1 MNSLKKSIRR
11 TSFETLTS
19 LACYTETITNETL
32 QTTTRMDFF
41 GLFTIFQMHFFQ
53 IAAAKIRLTVLIDF
67 VLAYS
72 STQNA
77 FSTLVNGI
85 PLHKFLNI

>member
-1 MNSLKKSIRR
+1 
-11 TSFETLTS
+11 
-19 LACYTETITNETL
+19 
-32 QTTTRMDFF
+32 
-41 GLFTIFQMHFFQ
+41 MHFFQ

-85 PLHKFLNI
+85 SLHKFLNT